1 MYHMVCLT
9 LGRAGLRRGRAP
21 SHGATPGR
29 PRRSGGHAACASQC
43 GPAAI
48 RTRLCQCPRHV
59 HPPRRRRRVPGPGAA
74 AERPGPVTPTHA
86 AARGSVVDQGRTG
99 PSARRSGCRGGAPH
113 RPDHRHGTGTAAP
126 AQGCVWRCGAGP
138 WASTTAMLMVGGWGG
153 GNRARC
159 RARATCCRTTC
170 RRRAWRRRVC
180 ICCVR
185 LRRPCPCASRSPTR
199 LALAAPMPPSASS
212 ATRAPKLLAVSL
224 HVQPALRSPRPY
236 APSVHA

>member
-1 MYHMVCLT
+1 MHTYTHSLHTQTRTDTGTHRAHGRLGGAGMYHMVCLT

-21 SHGATPGR
+21 SYGATPGR
-29 PRRSGGHAACASQC
+29 PRCRGGHAACAGQC

-113 RPDHRHGTGTAAP
+113 RPDHRHGTGTAGTCPGLCLA
-126 AQGCVWRCGAGP
+126 V
-138 WASTTAMLMVGGWGG
+138 WGG
-153 GNRARC
+153 AMGEHDGNADGGGGGGGGGGGE
-159 RARATCCRTTC
+159 
-170 RRRAWRRRVC
+170 
-180 ICCVR
+180 
-185 LRRPCPCASRSPTR
+185 
-199 LALAAPMPPSASS
+199 
-212 ATRAPKLLAVSL
+212 
-224 HVQPALRSPRPY
+224 
-236 APSVHA
+236 